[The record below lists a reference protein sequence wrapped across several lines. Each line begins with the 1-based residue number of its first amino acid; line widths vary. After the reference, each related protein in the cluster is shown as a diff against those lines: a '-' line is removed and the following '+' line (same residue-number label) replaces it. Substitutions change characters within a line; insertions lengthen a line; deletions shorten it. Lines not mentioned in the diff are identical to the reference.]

1 MHVYIYDSFLSHK
14 KYENILARVE
24 TRLTDL
30 GLNGKI
36 NRMGA
41 MKNVKVSVENELK
54 RGAKTIIAVGND
66 ATIGQVVNAM
76 AGAGQIG
83 RAIPLAVIPI
93 GDKNNFI
100 ARSLGIPAEVE
111 ACDVLSARRIEK
123 IDLGQA
129 NNYFFIADARIEN
142 RGTTI
147 EMDKSYSIEIMGDGE
162 VNIVNLADGKRP
174 MPAQAKF
181 SPQDGILELFIRVKT
196 KKGFLKLGAAETGES
211 IFSLKKLTIHNNK
224 NFPVILDGSVEIPT
238 PAQIGILKQR
248 LGVIVG
254 KERRF

>member
-1 MHVYIYDSFLSHK
+1 MHVYIYDYFLNHK

-36 NRMGA
+36 NRLGV
-41 MKNVKVSVENELK
+41 MKNIKVSVENELK

-66 ATIGQVVNAM
+66 ATVSQVANAM

-83 RAIPLAVIPI
+83 RVVPLAIIPI

-100 ARSLGIPAEVE
+100 AESFGVPLEE
-111 ACDVLSARRIEK
+111 KACDILSARRIEK

-129 NNYFFIADARIEN
+129 DDYFFIASAEITN

-162 VNIVNLADGKRP
+162 VSIVNLPIGEKP

-181 SPQDGILELFIRVKT
+181 NPQDGILELFIRTKT
-196 KKGFLKLGAAETGES
+196 KKGFLKFSAAETGES
-211 IFSLKKLTIHNNK
+211 IFSLKKLTIHSNK
-224 NFPVILDGSVEIPT
+224 NLPVILDGFMEVPT
-238 PAQIGILKQR
+238 PTQIGILKQR

-254 KERRF
+254 KERGF